1 MCSKVIA
8 FLLSSI
14 ICLSFGLNAAEID
27 KVSDH
32 TEQLRSEGVS
42 IEQNVKGEIVQ
53 SFLKYECDHCED
65 CNDCCTDGEG
75 DCCKGLCSCTIG
87 FYFVHLPQ
95 IRFQKKISFLD
106 VRWFY
111 LNLYHSP
118 HLDSNKMPPRSSL
131 S

>member
-32 TEQLRSEGVS
+32 TEQLRSEGAS

-53 SFLKYECDHCED
+53 SFL
-65 CNDCCTDGEG
+65 
-75 DCCKGLCSCTIG
+75 
-87 FYFVHLPQ
+87 Q
-95 IRFQKKISFLD
+95 
-106 VRWFY
+106 
-111 LNLYHSP
+111 
-118 HLDSNKMPPRSSL
+118 
-131 S
+131 